1 MLYDP
6 ARELRFLEKFQIL
19 YFIAGVLL
27 AYLTQLNPSQIN
39 RNSENVL
46 IIYIEK

>member
-1 MLYDP
+1 MLYGP

-19 YFIAGVLL
+19 CFIADAIL
-27 AYLTQLNPSQIN
+27 AYLTQLNHSQIN
-39 RNSENVL
+39 RNSEKIL